1 MSWLGKIFGSKEEAK
16 PETAPLGP
24 LGLRLKGAVGLDSL
38 PFRVAGERLVFAAPE
53 GNQLIEAWGD
63 VVLGGGSH
71 LHRYYLTDDA
81 FLQVSTTAGQ
91 IDDVKMFVFHE
102 TRNPSN
108 QAAFNDWVKRG
119 SQIGSPYIDLGGHHY
134 DRVWGD
140 AEADAWAP
148 PVVFD
153 EKVYNKS
160 FTEPDYDLTHYAMLY
175 QRLVPGLDRY
185 EYVLISAED
194 YGPDEYCITFSV
206 GVDVSQAD
214 LTIT

>member
-1 MSWLGKIFGSKEEAK
+1 MSWLGKIFGSKEEA
-16 PETAPLGP
+16 PQSAPPGP
-24 LGLRLKGAVGLDSL
+24 LGLRLKGAVGVESL
-38 PFRVAGERLVFAAPE
+38 PFRVAGDRLVFEAPE
-53 GNQLIEAWGD
+53 GNQLIEAWGE
-63 VVLGGGSH
+63 VELGGGSR

-81 FLQVSTTAGQ
+81 FVQVSTTAGQ
-91 IDDVKMFVFHE
+91 IDDVKLFVFHE

-119 SQIGSPYIDLGGHHY
+119 SQIGAPHLDIAGQRY

-140 AEADAWAP
+140 AGAGEWAP

-153 EKVYNKS
+153 EKVYKEDFRKS
-160 FTEPDYDLTHYAMLY
+160 DYDLTHYAMLY

-185 EYVLISAED
+185 EYVLVSAED
-194 YGPDEYCITFSV
+194 YGPNEYCITFSV

>member
-1 MSWLGKIFGSKEEAK
+1 MSWLGKLFGSKPEE
-16 PETAPLGP
+16 PEIAPVGP
-24 LGLRLKGAVGLDSL
+24 LGLRLKGAVSVDAL
-38 PFRVAGERLVFAAPE
+38 PFRVAGDRLVFEAPE

-63 VVLGGGSH
+63 VELGGGSR

-81 FLQVSTTAGQ
+81 FVQVSTTAGQ
-91 IDDVKMFVFHE
+91 LDDVKLFVFHE

-119 SQIGSPYIDLGGHHY
+119 SQIGAPQLDLGGQRY

-140 AEADAWAP
+140 AGADDWAP

-153 EKVYNKS
+153 EKVFKENFRS
-160 FTEPDYDLTHYAMLY
+160 PDYDLTHYAMLY

-185 EYVLISAED
+185 EYVLVSAED
-194 YGPDEYCITFSV
+194 YGPNEYCITFSV

>member
-1 MSWLGKIFGSKEEAK
+1 MSWLGKMFGSK
-16 PETAPLGP
+16 PEQPQTAPVGP
-24 LGLRLKGAVGLDSL
+24 LGLRLKGAVAVESL
-38 PFRVAGERLVFAAPE
+38 PFRVAGDRLVFAAPE
-53 GNQLIEAWGD
+53 GNQLIEAWGE
-63 VVLGGGSH
+63 VELGGGSN

-81 FLQVSTTAGQ
+81 FVQVSTTAGQ
-91 IDDVKMFVFHE
+91 VDDVKLFVFHE
-102 TRNPSN
+102 TRNPPN

-119 SQIGSPYIDLGGHHY
+119 SQIGAPQLELGGQHY

-140 AEADAWAP
+140 MGTPGWAP

-153 EKVYNKS
+153 EKVYNKD
-160 FTEPDYDLTHYAMLY
+160 FREPDYELTHYAMLY

-185 EYVLISAED
+185 EYVLVSAED

>member
-1 MSWLGKIFGSKEEAK
+1 MSWLGKIFGSKEE
-16 PETAPLGP
+16 ETPQSAPPGP
-24 LGLRLKGAVGLDSL
+24 LGLRLKGAVGVDSL
-38 PFRVAGERLVFAAPE
+38 PFRVAGDRLVFAAPE
-53 GNQLIEAWGD
+53 GNQLIEAWGE
-63 VVLGGGSH
+63 VELGGGSR

-81 FLQVSTTAGQ
+81 FVQVSTTAGQ
-91 IDDVKMFVFHE
+91 VDDVKLFVFHE

-108 QAAFNDWVKRG
+108 QTAFNEWVKRG
-119 SQIGSPYIDLGGHHY
+119 SQIGAPYIDLGGQRY

-140 AEADAWAP
+140 KDAAEWAP
-148 PVVFD
+148 PIVFD

-185 EYVLISAED
+185 EYVIVSAED